1 MSRLLLAL
9 AFVAATAVI
18 LVLLTHSIW
27 PFDATL
33 APTPQTVTALK
44 QMRDEPKFADLPG
57 EPAAHERAL
66 MEPLFNGLLDELI
79 SGLER
84 NPRRSW
90 VLSSMR
96 PTVREFYLEDTEVRE
111 RGVAYLERI
120 LRIVGIDRVNCAF
133 CRYLIFI

>member
-57 EPAAHERAL
+57 EQPL
-66 MEPLFNGLLDELI
+66 MN
-79 SGLER
+79 
-84 NPRRSW
+84 
-90 VLSSMR
+90 
-96 PTVREFYLEDTEVRE
+96 VREWNHCSMASSTS
-111 RGVAYLERI
+111 
-120 LRIVGIDRVNCAF
+120 
-133 CRYLIFI
+133 